1 MGGIPDDDFFWQIH
15 KDLPRE
21 GPGDNASTRRAF
33 SRLTL
38 PTAPRV
44 LDIACGPGM
53 QTVELARIC
62 DGRIVALDTHRPF
75 LDQLRRRAAAAGVDD
90 RVSAVQA
97 SMAAVPFADRSF
109 DLIWCEGAI
118 YILGLASGLQQW
130 RRLLRPGGYVAVTHP
145 CWLKADVPAGARAL
159 WQDEGFDMTTVEAN
173 LATIGRAG
181 YGIVDHFVLPPS
193 AWWDDYYTPIEA
205 KLPALRARN
214 ENDPAARRRIDEAQ
228 AEIDTYRRYGDSYGY
243 VFFVM
248 RQS

>member
-1 MGGIPDDDFFWQIH
+1 MAGSW
-15 KDLPRE
+15 R
-21 GPGDNASTRRAF
+21 STRTGRFLTSSAGEPPLPASMIGSPL
-33 SRLTL
+33 SRLRW
-38 PTAPRV
+38 PRS
-44 LDIACGPGM
+44 
-53 QTVELARIC
+53 R
-62 DGRIVALDTHRPF
+62 
-75 LDQLRRRAAAAGVDD
+75 
-90 RVSAVQA
+90 
-97 SMAAVPFADRSF
+97 FADRSF

-214 ENDPAARRRIDEAQ
+214 GNDPAARRRIDEAQ